1 MGGRSQT
8 LFRAEVPGPVS
19 TKLVPQTAHASQILY
34 LMYFVLTGAE
44 LVALRIAGMPWFDAI
59 TTTFSCVC
67 TAGFS
72 VMNQSL
78 GAYNLPACEIIAIVF
93 MILGSLNF
101 AVFFLV
107 ITGRARQALRSD
119 ELKFFLGIL
128 GVVSLLVFWNI
139 LPLYDT
145 AGHALRDAVFQVT
158 SLISTSGF
166 STVDY
171 NLWPTFS
178 QTLLLLLMFVGG
190 CSGSTAGSIKCG
202 RILLLLRSST
212 RSILRLS
219 HPRAIKVVKLDGK
232 AVSEETLRSVF
243 SFFTCYFLLLGL
255 GTIVVSLDGH
265 SLTTSFTATLGCL
278 SNVGPGLD
286 TVGPL
291 ASFSPLS
298 EFNKV
303 FLSLFMLIGRLE
315 IFPILLLF
323 HPLLGGGLNAPDV
336 VRCQPCYELQASFPH
351 PRPCP
356 PTGSPVH
363 PAPHGGRH
371 RLPGG
376 SPPLP
381 LYHPTGR
388 HPRHTAHPIDI
399 RIADFFPREGF
410 AVVGLSWVVL
420 SLFGALPFYFSGT
433 FASFAD
439 CFFEIVSGFTTTGG
453 SILTDIESMPGAS
466 CSGGPS
472 PLGSAAWGC

>member
-1 MGGRSQT
+1 M
-8 LFRAEVPGPVS
+8 L
-19 TKLVPQTAHASQILY
+19 
-34 LMYFVLTGAE
+34 
-44 LVALRIAGMPWFDAI
+44 
-59 TTTFSCVC
+59 
-67 TAGFS
+67 
-72 VMNQSL
+72 
-78 GAYNLPACEIIAIVF
+78 
-93 MILGSLNF
+93 LGSLNCAF
-101 AVFFLV
+101 FFLV

-119 ELKFFLGIL
+119 ELKFFLGAVV
-128 GVVSLLVFWNI
+128 VVSLLVFGNI
-139 LPLYDT
+139 LPHYDS
-145 AGHALRDAVFQVT
+145 ASHALRDAVFQVT
-158 SLISTSGF
+158 SVISTSGF
-166 STVDY
+166 STTDY

-212 RSILRLS
+212 RSLLRLS

-323 HPLLGGGLNAPDV
+323 HPSTW
-336 VRCQPCYELQASFPH
+336 RRS
-351 PRPCP
+351 
-356 PTGSPVH
+356 
-363 PAPHGGRH
+363 
-371 RLPGG
+371 
-376 SPPLP
+376 
-381 LYHPTGR
+381 
-388 HPRHTAHPIDI
+388 
-399 RIADFFPREGF
+399 
-410 AVVGLSWVVL
+410 
-420 SLFGALPFYFSGT
+420 
-433 FASFAD
+433 
-439 CFFEIVSGFTTTGG
+439 
-453 SILTDIESMPGAS
+453 
-466 CSGGPS
+466 
-472 PLGSAAWGC
+472 

>member
-1 MGGRSQT
+1 MNYRMIGFLIGRILLTEAALLALPTVTAILYGESPMPFLTTALALAAVGLLLGSRKPRQSAIYARDGFAVVALAWILMSAFGALPFVLSGDIPSYVDALFETVSGFTTTGGSILTEVESLPHGILFWRSFASWIGGMGVLIFTLAFLPKVGGRTQV
-8 LFRAEVPGPVS
+8 LVQAESPGPVAS
-19 TKLVPQTAHASQILY
+19 KLVPKTAMSSRILY
-34 LMYFVLTGAE
+34 CIYIVFTAAE
-44 LVALRIAGMPWFDAI
+44 TIALRIAGMPWFDAI
-59 TTTFSCVC
+59 TTTFATVC
-67 TAGFS
+67 TGGLS
-72 VMNQSL
+72 VRNLSI
-78 GAYNLPACEIIAIVF
+78 ASYNLPACEVIAIIF
-93 MILGSLNF
+93 MLLGSLNF
-101 AVFFLV
+101 AFFFLV

-119 ELKFFLGIL
+119 ELKFFLGAVV
-128 GVVSLLVFWNI
+128 VVSLLVFGNI
-139 LPLYDT
+139 LPHYDS
-145 AGHALRDAVFQVT
+145 ASHALRDAVFQVT
-158 SLISTSGF
+158 SVISTSGF
-166 STVDY
+166 STSDY

-212 RSILRLS
+212 RSLLRLS

-323 HPLLGGGLNAPDV
+323 HPSTW
-336 VRCQPCYELQASFPH
+336 RRS
-351 PRPCP
+351 
-356 PTGSPVH
+356 
-363 PAPHGGRH
+363 
-371 RLPGG
+371 
-376 SPPLP
+376 
-381 LYHPTGR
+381 
-388 HPRHTAHPIDI
+388 
-399 RIADFFPREGF
+399 
-410 AVVGLSWVVL
+410 
-420 SLFGALPFYFSGT
+420 
-433 FASFAD
+433 
-439 CFFEIVSGFTTTGG
+439 
-453 SILTDIESMPGAS
+453 
-466 CSGGPS
+466 
-472 PLGSAAWGC
+472 